1 MHRVSGHH
9 RQFQSRSQLHR
20 RQHMTLVI
28 GTPGALHFQV
38 KAVRKH
44 TGQVQR
50 AFHGTRL
57 IALQQRLTHRTGL
70 RAGQRD
76 QAFAEFLQPFKL
88 DDGLVAHHV
97 FCPGA
102 GDQLR
107 QIEVAAPVLHQQQQ
121 AGRRGARFFAGH
133 FDPEVSTDQWLDALA
148 AGLLVKLN
156 RAKQI
161 RQVGDGQC
169 RLLIGL
175 GGPDNFIYPVGA
187 VNDGKLC
194 VNTQMNKHTVHF
206 RRRMRAQR
214 NM

>member
-1 MHRVSGHH
+1 MA
-9 RQFQSRSQLHR
+9 
-20 RQHMTLVI
+20 LVV

-88 DDGLVAHHV
+88 DDGLVAHHI